1 MFVSILRLHY
11 SLKGMAAYASHA
23 QLLGK
28 EDLKTYANIQ
38 STLSFLGSKYLE
50 RVLLSWRLMFGHT
63 GNHDAASA
71 DRAQL
76 LQQGLGVGAANLN
89 VCTVRVST

>member
-38 STLSFLGSKYLE
+38 STLSFLGS
-50 RVLLSWRLMFGHT
+50 
-63 GNHDAASA
+63 
-71 DRAQL
+71 
-76 LQQGLGVGAANLN
+76 
-89 VCTVRVST
+89 